1 MGFELASGILGRA
14 LSLALDIALF
24 NAPDAEVPDWLVERS
39 RERWFQ
45 ATVWFLVVLAL
56 ALLLLVFVILP
67 VWCIWTVAIT
77 LGPAGTDPS
86 LVLALPAALG
96 LAAASMLF
104 WLWRGSRARRRGS
117 SVERLMTRAEG
128 GDATS
133 AYELAQAYRRGARG
147 LALDGLAA
155 RVWLARAAASG
166 HPPAMLLLAE
176 MLRTGEGGVR
186 DEAAAREWLRRA
198 AEGGGPEAARR
209 LAPPAREGP

>member
-1 MGFELASGILGRA
+1 MGFEMVSGILGRA
-14 LSLALDIALF
+14 LSLALDLALF
-24 NAPDAEVPDWLVERS
+24 NAPETEVPDWLVERS

-45 ATVWFLVVLAL
+45 AAVWLLVLLAL

-86 LVLALPAALG
+86 LVLALPVALG
-96 LAAASMLF
+96 LSVASMLF

-117 SVERLMTRAEG
+117 SVERLMTRAEA
-128 GDATS
+128 GDAD
-133 AYELAQAYRRGARG
+133 AAFRLAEAYRRGARG

-155 RVWLARAAASG
+155 RVWLSKAAASG
-166 HPPAMLLLAE
+166 HLPATLLLAE
-176 MLRTGEGGVR
+176 MLRTAEGGVR

-198 AEGGGPEAARR
+198 ADAGSSVAAQRLTDPAGPAA
-209 LAPPAREGP
+209 

>member
-24 NAPDAEVPDWLVERS
+24 TAPDAEVPDWLVERS

-45 ATVWFLVVLAL
+45 ATVWCLVVLAL

-67 VWCIWTVAIT
+67 AWCVWTVATT

-86 LVLALPAALG
+86 LVLALPVALG

-104 WLWRGSRARRRGS
+104 WLWRESRSRRRGS
-117 SVERLMTRAEG
+117 RVERLMTRAEA
-128 GDATS
+128 GDAKS
-133 AYELAQAYRRGARG
+133 AFELAQAYRRGAWG

-155 RVWLARAAASG
+155 RVWFAKAAASG
-166 HPPAMLLLAE
+166 HLPAMLLLAE

-186 DEAAAREWLRRA
+186 DEAASREWLKRA
-198 AEGGGPEAARR
+198 AEGGSPEAARR
-209 LAPPAREGP
+209 LAHPAVEGP